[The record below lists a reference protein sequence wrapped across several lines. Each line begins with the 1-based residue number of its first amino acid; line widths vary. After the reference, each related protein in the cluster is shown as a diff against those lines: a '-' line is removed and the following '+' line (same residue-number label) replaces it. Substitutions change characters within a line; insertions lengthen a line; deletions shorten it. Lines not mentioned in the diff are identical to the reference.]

1 MYDILVEN
9 MNKIEWC
16 KRQLKG
22 IKLIEP
28 NDNLSREYYQSA
40 EESLKVLRSIK
51 ESKSNMW
58 LATTKYYIEY
68 FAVYS
73 VLMKLGIKC
82 EIHDCT
88 IELVKFL
95 EKEQLIK
102 RGITKKLEEDKEL
115 RIDNQY
121 YLKNRPV
128 KIDFDEL
135 SELII
140 SIREL
145 LDMLAEDK
153 IEEIR
158 KKIEKL

>member
-1 MYDILVEN
+1 
-9 MNKIEWC
+9 MNKINWC
-16 KRQLKG
+16 KKQEKG

-28 NDNLSREYYQSA
+28 NENLSKEYYQNA
-40 EESLKVLRSIK
+40 EESLRVLRRIN
-51 ESKSNMW
+51 ETKSNIW

-88 IELVKFL
+88 IALVKLL
-95 EKEQLIK
+95 EKEGILQLGIFRILEKDK
-102 RGITKKLEEDKEL
+102 RI

-128 KIDFDEL
+128 NIDFEKL
-135 SELII
+135 SKFMI
-140 SIREL
+140 SIKESLNRLDNNRIIEL
-145 LDMLAEDK
+145 
-153 IEEIR
+153 R
-158 KKIEKL
+158 KKISEF

>member
-1 MYDILVEN
+1 
-9 MNKIEWC
+9 MNRISWC
-16 KRQLKG
+16 KKQEKG

-28 NDNLSREYYQSA
+28 SDNLSEEYYRNA

-51 ESKSNMW
+51 ETSSNMW

-88 IELVKFL
+88 IAMVNLL
-95 EKEQLIK
+95 EKENIIK
-102 RGITKKLEEDKEL
+102 SGTSKLLEKDKEL

-121 YLKNRPV
+121 YLKNKPV
-128 KIDFDEL
+128 DTDFEKL
-135 SELII
+135 SAFLL
-140 SIREL
+140 SIKES
-145 LDMLAEDK
+145 LDRLNKDVINQLRIK
-153 IEEIR
+153 IR
-158 KKIEKL
+158 KL